1 MKKNGE
7 HSCDKKVGTGGGGPY
22 LAHDLWHTCGTSLC
36 TEEIHTSTGCV
47 GDKAYMRHG
56 DDGCGCTSAQG
67 GGIVCECGDGSVAG
81 AGVGAPLHAHY
92 VRGCAWE
99 CNDGFELDATGNAC
113 MVSPPPPPQPHR
125 SHQAPAAAGAVH
137 SRIRV
142 VSKAKKN
149 GEHSCDKKV
158 GTGGGGPYLA
168 HDLWHTCGTSL
179 CTEEIHTST
188 GCVGDKAYMRHGDD
202 GCGCT
207 SAQGGGIV
215 CECGDGSVAGAG
227 VGAPLHAHY
236 VRGCAWECNDGFEL
250 DATGNACMVSPP
262 PPPQPHRSHQARRRR
277 SGALP
282 DSCGIEGEKEW

>member
-1 MKKNGE
+1 MR
-7 HSCDKKVGTGGGGPY
+7 VRRRQRGGGRRRRTV
-22 LAHDLWHTCGTSLC
+22 ACALC
-36 TEEIHTSTGCV
+36 ARLRLGV
-47 GDKAYMRHG
+47 QRWLRARRHR
-56 DDGCGCTSAQG
+56 QR
-67 GGIVCECGDGSVAG
+67 VH
-81 AGVGAPLHAHY
+81 GVPAAAAAAAPQPP
-92 VRGCAWE
+92 
-99 CNDGFELDATGNAC
+99 
-113 MVSPPPPPQPHR
+113 SPPPPERCTP
-125 SHQAPAAAGAVH
+125 GF
-137 SRIRV
+137 V

-227 VGAPLHAHY
+227 VGAPLHAHTMCAAAPGSATMASSSTPPATRAWCPRRRRLPHIA
-236 VRGCAWECNDGFEL
+236 VAATSAVTVAVAFPSAAVAAAAAATAAAGAAAGVALVSVAVHAKAGRDDARG
-250 DATGNACMVSPP
+250 DARERRRVVGGAGP
-262 PPPQPHRSHQARRRR
+262 ARRR
-277 SGALP
+277 ALYP
-282 DSCGIEGEKEW
+282 TAFNQTA

>member
-1 MKKNGE
+1 MA
-7 HSCDKKVGTGGGGPY
+7 S
-22 LAHDLWHTCGTSLC
+22 SL
-36 TEEIHTSTGCV
+36 TPPAT
-47 GDKAYMRHG
+47 R
-56 DDGCGCTSAQG
+56 
-67 GGIVCECGDGSVAG
+67 
-81 AGVGAPLHAHY
+81 
-92 VRGCAWE
+92 AW
-99 CNDGFELDATGNAC
+99 C
-113 MVSPPPPPQPHR
+113 PRRRRR
-125 SHQAPAAAGAVH
+125 SHTAATKPAAAGAVH

-262 PPPQPHRSHQARRRR
+262 PPPSPYCRRRHLRRHRRRR
-277 SGALP
+277 LP
-282 DSCGIEGEKEW
+282 LRRRRRRRRRHRSSWRRSRSRPRLCRRTR